1 MSKAFLYISSL
12 MLLFHLN
19 LYGENIFTL
28 GIDDES
34 QAEFSQESFNS
45 NSAPGSPTLKDDDYY
60 FSGNYD
66 GIGVLRSDEDIV
78 NFERAVTNGDKNN
91 RIHFHL
97 DSNDIINNEYTL
109 T

>member
-34 QAEFSQESFNS
+34 QAEFSQESFN
-45 NSAPGSPTLKDDDYY
+45 L
-60 FSGNYD
+60 
-66 GIGVLRSDEDIV
+66 
-78 NFERAVTNGDKNN
+78 
-91 RIHFHL
+91 
-97 DSNDIINNEYTL
+97 
-109 T
+109 